1 MLLFSRVLMP
11 CCAMSWVY
19 SCLLLILINIIV
31 GTVSGCRA
39 ILKTRR
45 STIAYKNKSD
55 QYNWH
60 QDSKLSLLVAC
71 VEFRGTSLPSAPKDG
86 TDTR

>member
-1 MLLFSRVLMP
+1 MP
-11 CCAMSWVY
+11 RCATPWVY

-31 GTVSGCRA
+31 DTVSGCRA
-39 ILKTRR
+39 ILKTRQ
-45 STIAYKNKSD
+45 STITYKNKSN

-60 QDSKLSLLVAC
+60 QGSKFSVLVAC